1 MIEVG
6 WLESVHAITRAV
18 ASTPIKTLFGS
29 MFFMVFKPHHRSRL
43 LGSKKAAEATMVLG
57 RHLGWWRSIGAN
69 QGGGRP
75 AESN

>member
-1 MIEVG
+1 
-6 WLESVHAITRAV
+6 
-18 ASTPIKTLFGS
+18 
-29 MFFMVFKPHHRSRL
+29 
-43 LGSKKAAEATMVLG
+43 MVLG